1 MVLVQDLLHPTAASE
16 ARKHKLKQLVQS
28 PRSFFMDVKCP
39 GCLNITTVFSHAQ
52 TAVTCDSCA
61 TVLSQP
67 TGGKARLTEG
77 SSFQIGASHGDVSLK
92 AADSGKYGY
101 CFSNEYSSIDTKDVS
116 FNIHGVVYIDVNDPN
131 SDSLD
136 AAVKRLSVLTSEV
149 KNEQV
154 SYS

>member
-1 MVLVQDLLHPTAASE
+1 M
-16 ARKHKLKQLVQS
+16 KQ
-28 PRSFFMDVKCP
+28 
-39 GCLNITTVFSHAQ
+39 
-52 TAVTCDSCA
+52 
-61 TVLSQP
+61 
-67 TGGKARLTEG
+67 E
-77 SSFQIGASHGDVSLK
+77 IGASHGDISLK

-154 SYS
+154 SYSW